1 MLTSTATTAML
12 RSSITRRTCALQP
25 LSLLRAATAATGASS
40 SSPYSTLPPA
50 TATFSVRAKLPSTRP
65 CLLPTAKPS
74 TTVTTT
80 RTTVLLHFRRHA
92 STDSKA
98 APATAQDAGAPPT
111 LDWNTFFA
119 LRKTRRRWQV
129 AFSVVM
135 SLVGGTAATA
145 VLSSGVADSLTSEVP
160 LDPFL
165 TLGLVTLG
173 FIALGWL
180 VGPSL
185 GNALFYLAK
194 SKYKAPMTVVCDT
207 SFVRDFS
214 VEGTFVRVAWC
225 ADGVRCVERKPV
237 LCADQ
242 EEPR

>member
-1 MLTSTATTAML
+1 
-12 RSSITRRTCALQP
+12 
-25 LSLLRAATAATGASS
+25 
-40 SSPYSTLPPA
+40 
-50 TATFSVRAKLPSTRP
+50 
-65 CLLPTAKPS
+65 
-74 TTVTTT
+74 
-80 RTTVLLHFRRHA
+80 
-92 STDSKA
+92 
-98 APATAQDAGAPPT
+98 
-111 LDWNTFFA
+111 
-119 LRKTRRRWQV
+119 
-129 AFSVVM
+129 M

-207 SFVRDFS
+207 SLFFTSVWKVRLC
-214 VEGTFVRVAWC
+214 GLL
-225 ADGVRCVERKPV
+225 GVLTVCDV
-237 LCADQ
+237 
-242 EEPR
+242 